1 MFDNVMLMVEGKFI
15 YQGKGETT
23 VKNYFSRIG
32 FTCGRFQ
39 NPAGKEKNNNSINVL
54 IIYVFQTIL

>member
-1 MFDNVMLMVEGKFI
+1 MLMVEGKFI